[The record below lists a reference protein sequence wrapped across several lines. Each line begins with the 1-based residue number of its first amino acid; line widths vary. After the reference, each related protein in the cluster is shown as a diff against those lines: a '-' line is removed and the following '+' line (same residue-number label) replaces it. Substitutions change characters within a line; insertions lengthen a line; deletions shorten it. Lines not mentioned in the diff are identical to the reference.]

1 MSLHSNNPHRGRYDF
16 VQLVAALPALKDFL
30 VDNPK
35 GDKSIDF
42 GHAEAVK
49 CLNQALLAQFY
60 GVKFWQ
66 IPEGYL
72 CPPIP
77 GRADYI
83 HHIAEF
89 LQANGVAPNKGI
101 RALDI
106 GTGASCIYPIIG
118 SAAYNW
124 RFVASDINPISI
136 NVAQTIVDSNKN
148 LKGKI
153 KLRHQANQSDIFDGI
168 IQPNDSFTMTMCN
181 PPFHDSPEAATA
193 SNQRKVKNLA
203 MNAAKKHSDKQHGDK
218 QANKTGANLNFGG
231 QNAELWCEGGEL
243 AFVQTMITQ
252 SVNYSAQVNWF
263 STLISKKV
271 NLPTL
276 KAALKKVNAKQVK
289 VIKMSQGQKISHIL
303 VWGF

>member
-1 MSLHSNNPHRGRYDF
+1 MALHPNNPHAGRYDF
-16 VQLVAALPALKDFL
+16 VQLVAALPALKIHL

-42 GHAEAVK
+42 GDAEAVK
-49 CLNQALLAQFY
+49 CLNQALLVHFY
-60 GVKFWQ
+60 GVRFWQ
-66 IPEGYL
+66 IPPGYL

-83 HHIAEF
+83 HHLAQF
-89 LQANGVAPNKGI
+89 LQDNGLAPNKGV

-118 SAAYNW
+118 AKAYNW
-124 RFVASDINPISI
+124 RFVASDINRISI

-153 KLRHQANQSDIFDGI
+153 KLRHQANQDDIFEGLI
-168 IQPNDSFTMTMCN
+168 NPSDSFTITMCN

-193 SNQRKVKNLA
+193 SNQRKVNNLA
-203 MNAAKKHSDKQHGDK
+203 RHRSKSVNQP
-218 QANKTGANLNFGG
+218 GANLNFGG
-231 QNAELWCEGGEL
+231 QNAELWCDGGEL
-243 AFVQTMITQ
+243 AFVQTMIAQ
-252 SVNYSAQVNWF
+252 SVRFGAQVKFF
-263 STLISKKV
+263 STLISKKA
-271 NLPTL
+271 NLLTL
-276 KAALKKVNAKQVK
+276 KAALKQVKAKQIK
-289 VIKMSQGQKISHIL
+289 VIKMSHGQKISHVL

>member
-1 MSLHSNNPHRGRYDF
+1 MALHPNNPHRGRYDF
-16 VQLVAALPALKDFL
+16 VQLVAALPELKKYL

-42 GHAEAVK
+42 NNAEAVK

-60 GVKFWQ
+60 GVRFWQ
-66 IPEGYL
+66 IPPGYL

-77 GRADYI
+77 GRADYV
-83 HHIAEF
+83 HHLAQF
-89 LQANGVAPNKGI
+89 LQENGVEPSKGI

-106 GTGASCIYPIIG
+106 GTGASCIYPIVG
-118 SAAYNW
+118 SGAYNW

-153 KLRHQANQSDIFDGI
+153 KLRHQPNQDDIFDGI
-168 IQPNDSFTMTMCN
+168 INPNDKFTITMCN

-203 MNAAKKHSDKQHGDK
+203 LNAGKSHRIKPATQTS
-218 QANKTGANLNFGG
+218 ANLNFGG

-243 AFVQTMITQ
+243 AFVQTMIAQ
-252 SVNYSAQVNWF
+252 SVKYGAQVNWF

-271 NLPTL
+271 NLPAL
-276 KAALKKVNAKQVK
+276 KAVLKKVKAKQIK
-289 VIKMSQGQKISHIL
+289 VIKMSQGQKISHVL